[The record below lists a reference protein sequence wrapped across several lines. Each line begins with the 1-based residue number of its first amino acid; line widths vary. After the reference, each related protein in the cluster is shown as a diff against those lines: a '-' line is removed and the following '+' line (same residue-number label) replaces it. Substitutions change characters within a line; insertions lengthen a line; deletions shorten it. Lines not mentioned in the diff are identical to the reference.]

1 MPSLSVVAAIT
12 LPDGLINTT
21 VTFERPTLFAST
33 MRPVTFTVV
42 RKRAEAFLSASSE
55 IDFGGGAGSDFV
67 VSGFEVSG
75 AGSGVVVGCGA
86 GVVVSGVV
94 VAGVEVLTAA
104 PVAAASFSSRPSSEP
119 LMRL

>member
-1 MPSLSVVAAIT
+1 MPSVSVVAAIT

-21 VTFERPTLFAST
+21 VTFEIPTLFAST

-42 RKRAEAFLSASSE
+42 RKRAAAFLSASSE
-55 IDFGGGAGSDFV
+55 SDFGAAGSDF
-67 VSGFEVSG
+67 GVSG

-94 VAGVEVLTAA
+94 VAGVEVLTAV
-104 PVAAASFSSRPSSEP
+104 PVAAPS
-119 LMRL
+119 

>member
-21 VTFERPTLFAST
+21 VTFEIPTLFASI

-42 RKRAEAFLSASSE
+42 RKRAAAFLSASSD
-55 IDFGGGAGSDFV
+55 IDFGAAGSDFG
-67 VSGFEVSG
+67 VSAG

-104 PVAAASFSSRPSSEP
+104 
-119 LMRL
+119 

>member
-1 MPSLSVVAAIT
+1 
-12 LPDGLINTT
+12 
-21 VTFERPTLFAST
+21 

-42 RKRAEAFLSASSE
+42 RKRAAAFLSASSE
-55 IDFGGGAGSDFV
+55 IDFGAAGSDFG
-67 VSGFEVSG
+67 VSDEVGLEGSG
-75 AGSGVVVGCGA
+75 PVSGVVVGCGA

-104 PVAAASFSSRPSSEP
+104 PVAAPSFSSSPSSEP

>member
-1 MPSLSVVAAIT
+1 SVVAAIT

-21 VTFERPTLFAST
+21 VTFGIPTLFEST

-42 RKRAEAFLSASSE
+42 RKRAEAFLSASSD
-55 IDFGGGAGSDFV
+55 IVFGGGAGSDFG
-67 VSGFEVSG
+67 VSAG
-75 AGSGVVVGCGA
+75 AGSGVVV
-86 GVVVSGVV
+86 SGVL

-104 PVAAASFSSRPSSEP
+104 PVAAPSFSSSPSSEP